1 MMKFE
6 TKDEQIQY
14 LKNTI
19 FAMIDNVQHMSIG
32 VGLPNYFVVMKDGK
46 IYAQPPDSAQPFY
59 KAVAEKW
66 KKDHKELI
74 QDRQNQVHNAEL
86 RARKYIEYSIKDN
99 CEKRI
104 HEAQLNMVEWHTI
117 KDIPEYGW
125 YLCWFKPGNYQHRD
139 RFQIL
144 QYIPSRQEFNSSRQP
159 TLWSKIPIPTKEMKL
174 QLQWV

>member
-1 MMKFE
+1 
-6 TKDEQIQY
+6 
-14 LKNTI
+14 
-19 FAMIDNVQHMSIG
+19 MIDNVQHMSIG

-125 YLCWFKPGNYQHRD
+125 YLCWFEPKNYSYD
-139 RFQIL
+139 EKFQIL
-144 QYIPSRQEFNSSRQP
+144 QYIPSQQKFDSLKQP
-159 TLWSKIPIPTKEMKL
+159 TLWAKIPIPTKEMKL
-174 QLQWV
+174 KLQWV